1 MPEAPLL
8 QIRSLTTSFY
18 TDGGLLPA
26 VEDVN
31 LDVSRHEIVAV
42 VGESGSGKTVTCL
55 SIIQLVAARKAFKS
69 EGSIRF
75 EGRELLGISERELRQ
90 IRGRD
95 IGIVFQEP
103 MTSLDPVLT
112 IGKQLD
118 ETLKAHTS
126 LSAAQRH
133 ARCVELLHLVGIPE
147 PEKRLKS
154 YPFEISGGM
163 KQRVMIA
170 MALSCEPKLLIA
182 DEPTTALDVTI
193 QAQIL
198 QLLRQLR
205 DKLEM
210 SIILVSHDLGVV
222 ANFAERVVVMYAGKV
237 VEEGPTAQVI
247 AHPLHPYTQGLIASI
262 PRMTQPRDKALN
274 VIPGNIPDL
283 GDMPAGCR
291 FAPRCHFAR
300 PECGQAMPE
309 MRAVEPGHSVRCFLR
324 EKEENVN
331 G

>member
-1 MPEAPLL
+1 MPEAPPVADPLFDH
-8 QIRSLTTSFY
+8 LTR
-18 TDGGLLPA
+18 DLVCLLPA

-31 LDVSRHEIVAV
+31 LDVGRHEIVAV

-133 ARCVELLHLVGIPE
+133 ARCVELLQP
-147 PEKRLKS
+147 
-154 YPFEISGGM
+154 GGH
-163 KQRVMIA
+163 
-170 MALSCEPKLLIA
+170 PG
-182 DEPTTALDVTI
+182 T
-193 QAQIL
+193 
-198 QLLRQLR
+198 
-205 DKLEM
+205 
-210 SIILVSHDLGVV
+210 
-222 ANFAERVVVMYAGKV
+222 GKN
-237 VEEGPTAQVI
+237 A
-247 AHPLHPYTQGLIASI
+247 
-262 PRMTQPRDKALN
+262 
-274 VIPGNIPDL
+274 
-283 GDMPAGCR
+283 
-291 FAPRCHFAR
+291 
-300 PECGQAMPE
+300 
-309 MRAVEPGHSVRCFLR
+309 
-324 EKEENVN
+324 
-331 G
+331 

>member
-1 MPEAPLL
+1 MTEAPLL
-8 QIRSLTTSFY
+8 NIKGLTTSFY
-18 TDGGLLPA
+18 TDGGLVPA

-31 LDVSRHEIVAV
+31 LAVGRREIVAV

-55 SIIQLVAARKAFKS
+55 SIIQLVAARKSFKS
-69 EGSIRF
+69 EGSILF
-75 EGRELLGISERELRQ
+75 EGREIIGASESEMRRLR
-90 IRGRD
+90 GKD
-95 IGIVFQEP
+95 IGMVFQEP

-118 ETLKAHTS
+118 ETLRAHLQ
-126 LSAAQRH
+126 LSAAQRR
-133 ARCVELLHLVGIPE
+133 ARCIELLHLVGIPE
-147 PEKRLKS
+147 PEKRLKC

-170 MALSCEPKLLIA
+170 MALCCDPKLLIA

-198 QLLRQLR
+198 LLLRELR
-205 DKLEM
+205 EKLDM

-237 VEEGPTAQVI
+237 VEEGPTAEVI

-262 PRMTQPRDKALN
+262 PRMSQPRSEPLN
-274 VIPGNIPDL
+274 VIPGNIPDISN
-283 GDMPAGCR
+283 MPSGCR
-291 FAPRCHFAR
+291 FVPRCALAR
-300 PECGQAMPE
+300 RECSQAAPE
-309 MRAVEPGHSVRCFLR
+309 MREVCPGHSARCFLR
-324 EKEENVN
+324 EKED
-331 G
+331 

>member
-1 MPEAPLL
+1 M
-8 QIRSLTTSFY
+8 
-18 TDGGLLPA
+18 
-26 VEDVN
+26 
-31 LDVSRHEIVAV
+31 

-55 SIIQLVAARKAFKS
+55 SIIQLVAARKAFIS

-75 EGRELLGISERELRQ
+75 EGRELIGASERALRE
-90 IRGRD
+90 IRGKD

-118 ETLKAHTS
+118 VNAQGAHGPFR
-126 LSAAQRH
+126 AQRR

-182 DEPTTALDVTI
+182 DEPTTGADVTI

-198 QLLRQLR
+198 QLLRNCATNWR
-205 DKLEM
+205 CP
-210 SIILVSHDLGVV
+210 SYWSSHDLGVV

-237 VEEGPTAQVI
+237 VEEGPTSQDI

-262 PRMTQPRDKALN
+262 PRMTQPRDRALN

-291 FAPRCHFAR
+291 FAPRCGCAR
-300 PECGQAMPE
+300 PECERSMPE
-309 MRAVEPGHSVRCFLR
+309 NAPGGARTQRPLLSAGKGGKRQWLR
-324 EKEENVN
+324 EIYWC
-331 G
+331 GSTMWSSTSPSAAACCSTRWTASRP